1 MVSRRR
7 FDSGK
12 SSADLWPA
20 DFDRC
25 RFKKDCGTE
34 PEPYRS
40 ELAKDCT
47 SNPRYEGQKE
57 TSRRDS
63 SDDSEDGDSDSDGLS
78 SFSAKFA
85 NLGIENI
92 DDMAYTTAEKA
103 DHTDL
108 VEPDPSPYTYKGEV
122 WDGLW
127 QVERTF
133 VHCPLP
139 QSLSESSRMAY
150 SEPWGGD
157 ADARP
162 TKICRLSPKQS

>member
-1 MVSRRR
+1 MHEGTSHA
-7 FDSGK
+7 DAKGMMPPPISGK
-12 SSADLWPA
+12 MKRQRGEETLTKLELREQELEDQTNLEQREEDLEDLQQISGDVTWK
-20 DFDRC
+20 RL
-25 RFKKDCGTE
+25 
-34 PEPYRS
+34 
-40 ELAKDCT
+40 LA
-47 SNPRYEGQKE
+47 SV
-57 TSRRDS
+57 
-63 SDDSEDGDSDSDGLS
+63 GLS

-127 QVERTF
+127 QVERAF
-133 VHCPLP
+133 GHCPLP